1 MPCCG
6 SALMQF
12 LSIEASRSSTVAV
25 GASRDKSVCRAAS
38 RLHHPVLVL
47 VEAPSASNIRFVI
60 LHVVLDVQDYALFV
74 EAFRET
80 GGTWIMKPSGSAEG
94 RGIFLF
100 SRLSDVKAWAKPHLI
115 RGMKRRVEDACF
127 LLHCQATIRPSRL

>member
-1 MPCCG
+1 
-6 SALMQF
+6 MQF

-25 GASRDKSVCRAAS
+25 DASRDKSVCGAAS
-38 RLHHPVLVL
+38 RLHDPVLVL
-47 VEAPSASNIRFVI
+47 AKAPSASNIRFVL
-60 LHVVLDVQDYALFV
+60 LHVVREVQDYALFV

-115 RGMKRRVEDACF
+115 RGMKR
-127 LLHCQATIRPSRL
+127 